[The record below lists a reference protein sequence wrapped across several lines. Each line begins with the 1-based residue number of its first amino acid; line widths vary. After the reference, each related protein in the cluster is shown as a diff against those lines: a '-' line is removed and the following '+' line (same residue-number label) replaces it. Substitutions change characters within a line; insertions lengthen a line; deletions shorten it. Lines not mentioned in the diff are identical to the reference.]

1 MKERAEPKESRL
13 VDTSVL
19 TWLFPINSI
28 LQEGKGRKKI
38 HNSAISGQT
47 NQ

>member
-19 TWLFPINSI
+19 TWLFPINLS
-28 LQEGKGRKKI
+28 LQEGEGQKKI
-38 HNSAISGQT
+38 HNTAISGRISH
-47 NQ
+47 